1 MEFSNNENLNTNETN
16 SQMDTSNGLKRKIQ
30 DNNENIKRNKVEEK
44 SLVYEIKTNLYFSL

>member
-1 MEFSNNENLNTNETN
+1 MDFSNNENLNTNETN